1 MFDKLYV
8 LAKGGL
14 CVYSGPPQDLNTH
27 LNECQIQC
35 NQFQVPIEVLLKT
48 ATKGINDE
56 QVLQLALKT
65 TEDKQIL
72 INKLNNETK
81 LVPNGIQFKSKNFK
95 LTDLWYLSMRTMTYT
110 YISQWKLLLIQLLIY
125 IISPLL
131 IARVFNKN
139 IGKADGCFSFNMT
152 SNHSCIEQLEQNSIL
167 EQTMKFHAS
176 TAVIIMLI
184 QLCVTTLSF
193 PADIK
198 IFMNEHQNSKS
209 LKF

>member
-14 CVYSGPPQDLNTH
+14 CVYSGPPQDLKTH
-27 LNECQIQC
+27 LNECRIKCTQY
-35 NQFQVPIEVLLKT
+35 QVSIEVLLKT

-56 QVLQLALKT
+56 QVLQLASKT
-65 TEDKQIL
+65 TENKEML

-81 LVPNGIQFKSKNFK
+81 LVPNGIPFKSKNFK
-95 LTDLWYLSMRTMTYT
+95 FIDLWYLSMRTMTYT
-110 YISQWKLLLIQLLIY
+110 YFSQWKVFLTQLLFY

-131 IARVFNKN
+131 IARLFNKD
-139 IGKADGCFSFNMT
+139 IGKPDGCFSFNLT
-152 SNHSCIEQLEQNSIL
+152 SNAFTS
-167 EQTMKFHAS
+167 
-176 TAVIIMLI
+176 VIILLI
-184 QLCVTTLSF
+184 QMCVTTLTF

-209 LKF
+209 FKYK